1 MEGEAAARCTGAFN
15 CPAQRKEALRHFA
28 SRRALDIE
36 GLGDK
41 LIDQLVEQG
50 LLCVPS
56 DIYALRQDA
65 LVGLER
71 MGEKSAANLMAAI
84 EHSKLTTLPRL
95 LNGLGIPGV
104 GESTAA
110 ALASHFGGL
119 AALQAAT
126 AEQILEVADVG
137 PVIAASV
144 HEFFANARH
153 TRELTRLRQ
162 LGLSWP
168 EGPPA
173 SQRRA
178 APAPLTGLT
187 VVLTGS
193 LEGLT
198 REEAS
203 ERLVALGAKVSG
215 SVSKKTAYVVAGAEA
230 GSKLTRAQELG
241 IPVLDEAGLAQL
253 LAGNPRPAGS
263 AHGRR

>member
-1 MEGEAAARCTGAFN
+1 
-15 CPAQRKEALRHFA
+15 LRHFA

-41 LIDQLVEQG
+41 LIDQMVDQG
-50 LLCVPS
+50 LLRAPS
-56 DIYALRQDA
+56 DIYALGKEA
-65 LVGLER
+65 LVDLER

-84 EHSKLTTLPRL
+84 ERSKQTTLPRL

-110 ALASHFGGL
+110 ALASHFGAL
-119 AALQAAT
+119 EALQSAS

-144 HEFFANARH
+144 HEFFADARH
-153 TRELTRLRQ
+153 ARELTRLRQ
-162 LGLSWP
+162 FGLSWT

-173 SQRRA
+173 SARSAVA
-178 APAPLTGLT
+178 APLAGVT

-193 LEGLT
+193 LEGMT
-198 REEAS
+198 REEAT
-203 ERLVALGAKVSG
+203 ERLIALGAKVSG

-241 IPVLDEAGLAQL
+241 VPVIDESGLRQL
-253 LAGNPRPAGS
+253 LKGNPRPRVPA
-263 AHGRR
+263 R